1 VTLPERHFAAESLLD
16 GLEQHR
22 VNTVAIVGDT
32 FGRPLLQALE
42 AHPGRWDLSAL
53 LAITSSGVMWSAPVK
68 QGLLRHLPGV
78 QLIDNFGS
86 SEAMGMGQSVTTTN
100 DDPGRTARF
109 ALSANTRVIGDDDHD
124 VVPGSG
130 QVGRVAARGHQPIG
144 YYKDPV
150 KSATTFVVIDGERY
164 SIPGDY
170 AAVDDDGTLVLLGR
184 GSVCIN
190 TGGEKVFPEEVEEV
204 LKLHPSVRDAVVVG
218 VPDDRFGEAIT
229 AVVELTNGTSLDES
243 SIIESVKGRLA
254 HYKSPKRVVQI
265 DTIGRGPNAKVDYKR
280 LRQHALDAMSTAG

>member
-1 VTLPERHFAAESLLD
+1 MHGTGWFSALAILATAGCVVTLPERHFEAESLLD

-22 VNTVAIVGDT
+22 VNTVAIVGHT

-42 AHPGRWDLSAL
+42 AHPGRWDLAAL
-53 LAITSSGVMWSAPVK
+53 LAITSSGVLWSAPVK

-100 DDPGRTARF
+100 D
-109 ALSANTRVIGDDDHD
+109 
-124 VVPGSG
+124 
-130 QVGRVAARGHQPIG
+130 
-144 YYKDPV
+144 
-150 KSATTFVVIDGERY
+150 
-164 SIPGDY
+164 
-170 AAVDDDGTLVLLGR
+170 GTLVLLGR

-190 TGGEKVFPEEVEEV
+190 TGDEKVFPEEVEEV
-204 LKLHPSVRDAVVVG
+204 LKLHPSVRDAVVVS

-243 SIIESVKGRLA
+243 SIIESVRGRLA
-254 HYKSPKRVVQI
+254 HYKSPKRVIQI

-280 LRQHALDAMSTAG
+280 LRQHALDALSTAG